1 MKNKKVIII
10 TTVVVLAAIAIVAF
24 SSKAFG
30 IGGFLTNVG
39 KQYAATKSN
48 DKVVATV
55 NGEPIYLSIVKLQY
69 LSAKKAYSLQLPEF
83 KNNFPNN
90 YQKFLSKPDP
100 FKFLNNDIGYILLNE
115 YIRKKG
121 IKTDSQYLQSWTE
134 QQKKEFFYLINGM
147 PKSEMERMNKAD
159 QELFKEMSKIA
170 KDIVKSSG
178 MSPEEYFKKI
188 GMLSFENEARVKAFK
203 NQLAKSIKAPKISDE
218 EVENYMN
225 SHKGITKSEAIS
237 ELEKQKVQSTVN
249 EKVKS
254 IVENLRKTANIKILD
269 KADLE
274 KLAQDP

>member
-1 MKNKKVIII
+1 MKNKKVTII
-10 TTVVVLAAIAIVAF
+10 TTVVLLAAIAIVAF

-39 KQYAATKSN
+39 KQYAATKAN

-83 KNNFPNN
+83 KKNFPNN

-100 FKFLNNDIGYILLNE
+100 FKFLNNDIDYILLNE
-115 YIRKKG
+115 YIKKKG
-121 IKTDSQYLQSWTE
+121 IKIDSQYLQRWTE

-188 GMLSFENEARVKAFK
+188 GMLSFENETRVKAFK

-218 EVENYMN
+218 EVKNYMN

-237 ELEKQKVQSTVN
+237 ELEEQKVQSIVN